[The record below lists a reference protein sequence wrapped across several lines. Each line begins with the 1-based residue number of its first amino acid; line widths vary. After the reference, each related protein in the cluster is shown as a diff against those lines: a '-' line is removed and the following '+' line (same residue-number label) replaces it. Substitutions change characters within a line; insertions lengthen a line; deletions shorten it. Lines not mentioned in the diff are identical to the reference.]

1 MKRILILGPA
11 GSGKSTLAERIGRIL
26 KIPVITLDRYFW
38 NPNWEGTPKD
48 EWKEKVKKLTM
59 EEKWV
64 MDGNYTS
71 ANLTLRVRRADSIIL
86 IDFPRRISYLRVLTR
101 RFRYRSKTRPSVAD
115 GCPEKIDREFLGY
128 IWWWWKTRRPQI
140 LRYLKRLDEIRDVFI
155 LRNQKQI
162 ERFIQLLAIRTSWIS
177 KKLALYSEFVMHE

>member
-1 MKRILILGPA
+1 MKRILILGPS
-11 GSGKSTLAERIGRIL
+11 GSGKSTLAERIGRVL

-38 NPNWEGTPKD
+38 NPNWEKTPRD
-48 EWKEKVKKLTM
+48 EWIEKVKKLVM

-64 MDGNYTS
+64 MDGNYTTG
-71 ANLTLRVRRADSIIL
+71 TLAMRVKRADSIIF

-101 RFRYRSKTRPSVAD
+101 RFRYRGKTRPSVAD
-115 GCPEKIDREFLGY
+115 GCPEKIDWEFLEY
-128 IWWWWKTRRPQI
+128 IWSWRKKRRPQI
-140 LRYLKRLDEIRDVFI
+140 LRYLKQLDEIKDVFV

-177 KKLALYSEFVMHE
+177 KKSALYSEFVMPE